1 MGVLEGL
8 LGGIAG
14 VTGCRGFNGEYYRI
28 LFHKGSRG
36 SIKDNDV
43 LNEVIGYLAT
53 DSNQH

>member
-28 LFHKGSRG
+28 LFNKGSRG